1 MRIAFMPKPAAA
13 PRGFCAYRAAAPL
26 QLWLRL
32 VKEPVWR
39 LRMIIP
45 TTVANTHQPVHT
57 CPPATDAQ
65 QDTATFVVFLV
76 TLRIMEPRS

>member
-57 CPPATDAQ
+57 CRPGTAAQ
-65 QDTATFVVFLV
+65 QEHAAVQAVA
-76 TLRIMEPRS
+76 P